1 MKKILMMLALLFC
14 VGGCGDSKY
23 DGKVMID
30 GDGNM
35 YSIKHNIGDC
45 HFIREI
51 DPLENEKL
59 MKYREYLNSKPKK
72 SGGE

>member
-1 MKKILMMLALLFC
+1 MKKILMMVILLVC
-14 VGGCGDSKY
+14 VIGCNSKY
-23 DGKVMID
+23 DGEIMID
-30 GDGNM
+30 GDGNV

-51 DPLENEKL
+51 GPLENEKL